1 MPKKSKFFFADVR
14 KALAARLA
22 GSAEQREFLWAHGWH
37 AWHTKFNFDSK
48 GERTDGGV
56 FPAKVPTG
64 SWTMAPLGDGKCEWK
79 GMYHFVGKD
88 PEDPLAGVD
97 PSPVAQGRETVLWK
111 AQASSPASKASF
123 EAWRRGAGCG
133 VAALGDPG
141 ADEGGAGS
149 SGHSPKRVRSLA
161 TLRSAPTS
169 PPTDGPPQCLFWL
182 MSLGDDFSSPD
193 EAPEED
199 GGWSEAAIAAAAVSA
214 ASDHKS
220 LAAIADRALRA
231 QHDGQASTVDNQL
244 PNPHMFEQ
252 EYRATVL
259 RQDAQAAHTAAL
271 ARVARVALGPPAI
284 EAGGAPASKAPLK
297 AVVTSATLTEKIAV
311 AAGQLARAAAL
322 CKELARQARALD
334 KQHGVGPDGDTSH
347 AATTHK
353 INEPGTDT
361 DNTRLLT
368 KPGKCC
374 PHTVTSGKRL
384 FRAAF

>member
-1 MPKKSKFFFADVR
+1 MPKKAKFFFADVR
-14 KALAARLA
+14 EALAARLA
-22 GSAEQREFLWAHGWH
+22 GSAEQREFLWAHGWP
-37 AWHTKFNFDSK
+37 AWHKKFNLDIE

-56 FPAKVPTG
+56 FPASVPLRG
-64 SWTMAPLGDGKCEWK
+64 QWTTAPLGEGECLWK
-79 GMYHFVGKD
+79 GVAHFVGKD
-88 PEDPLAGVD
+88 PEDPLPGVD

-123 EAWRRGAGCG
+123 EAWRRGAG
-133 VAALGDPG
+133 
-141 ADEGGAGS
+141 S

-169 PPTDGPPQCLFWL
+169 PPTDGPRQCLFWL

-193 EAPEED
+193 EAPEEG

-231 QHDGQASTVDNQL
+231 QRAGQASTVDNQL

-361 DNTRLLT
+361 DNTRPLT

-384 FRAAF
+384 FSAGF